1 MHTRCIPCR
10 PPTIH
15 LKQLRAR
22 VRGLYVGPGGKCRPG
37 RPPPPPSHHVKAK
50 PKPALLMLMIGR
62 SVRKNDVLAT
72 WEVFLGVWKV
82 LFSLRSLS
90 GNDQHGVPI
99 VLKMLLYRRARARAP
114 VRQHHQ
120 HNWVPILAQLE
131 SHQTCL
137 GTWFSVQAAHVLAH
151 VQVPPTLVFTTPN
164 TAHSENL
171 SGFIV
176 HCKRSSSHQQPAT

>member
-1 MHTRCIPCR
+1 MHTFQAPDHPPETAKSPCQGSICR
-10 PPTIH
+10 AWWQVPAWSPSTPT
-15 LKQLRAR
+15 Q
-22 VRGLYVGPGGKCRPG
+22 
-37 RPPPPPSHHVKAK
+37 PSCESQAQAS
-50 PKPALLMLMIGR
+50 PADADDRR

-99 VLKMLLYRRARARAP
+99 VLKMLLYRRARARARA

-137 GTWFSVQAAHVLAH
+137 RTWFSVQAAH
-151 VQVPPTLVFTTPN
+151 VQVPPTLVFTIPN

-176 HCKRSSSHQQPAT
+176 HCKRSSSHRQPAT